1 MAQTLVQMNA
11 PANIRGRVIGLFS
24 MSGLGMRAFAGVT
37 VGVMDGVIG
46 VHWSLALS
54 ALGLLSDDYRV
65 VAVHAA
71 QRGRQTLITL
81 NTNTTLKR

>member
-11 PANIRGRVIGLFS
+11 PANIRGRVVGLFS

-37 VGVMDGVIG
+37 VGVMGGVIG

-54 ALGLLSDDYRV
+54 ALGLLAMIVGLYLFTLRGA
-65 VAVHAA
+65 AV
-71 QRGRQTLITL
+71 
-81 NTNTTLKR
+81 KP